1 MIALKERQPDATPWF
16 AAATV
21 NGWWEDHLA
30 AGGNNKPL
38 AIAGTR
44 FRSSDS
50 GKCSRYLAY
59 KFAGAEPSDPPSV
72 ADTWRMA
79 TGTLTH
85 SLVQPAIE
93 KAFPGSQSEVVVR
106 HNGANGS
113 GSMDMLVT
121 RTLPDG
127 RPWTSSVEI
136 KSTGRTSFEAM
147 TCGVYRKP
155 AEGPRW
161 GYVVQAAINAHSM
174 DPLPDDMVIV
184 VFSLELVGAD
194 RAEKLNLDEFAR
206 FCAQWTYSQEEF
218 CEIAERELR
227 RVDQIM
233 ARVDSDGP
241 QAVERRMAD
250 PRYGRNRVADPST
263 GMLTLLDGAG
273 EPTGKDKAWEC
284 DYCNFQTLC
293 TADMRGGR

>member
-1 MIALKERQPDATPWF
+1 MIALKERQPDSTPWF

-30 AGGNNKPL
+30 TGGDHKPH
-38 AIAGTR
+38 AIEGTR

-59 KFAGAEPSDPPSV
+59 KFAGLEPSDPPSV

-93 KAFPGSQSEVVVR
+93 RAFPGSQSEVKVH
-106 HNGANGS
+106 HNGVNGS

-121 RTLPDG
+121 RPHERGT
-127 RPWTSSVEI
+127 PWVSSVEI
-136 KSTGRTSFEAM
+136 KSTGRTAFEAM
-147 TCGVYRKP
+147 TLGVYRKP

-161 GYVVQAAINAHSM
+161 GYVVQAAINAASM

-194 RAEKLNLDEFAR
+194 RVERLGMDEFGR
-206 FCAQWTYSQEEF
+206 FCAQWTFTQEEF
-218 CEIAERELR
+218 VDIAERELK

-233 ARVDSDGP
+233 QRVDSDGP
-241 QAVERRMAD
+241 QAVERRLPD
-250 PRYGRNRVADPST
+250 PRYGRNRVADPSSGT
-263 GMLTLLDGAG
+263 LTLLDGAG
-273 EPTGKDKAWEC
+273 EPSGKDKAWEC
-284 DYCNFQTLC
+284 MYCNFQTLC
-293 TADMRGGR
+293 VADMRGGR